1 MSERPPIRALLQ
13 DDASEA
19 ELQRVWR
26 GVKKRRAAASSTPR
40 VSWIAG
46 VALASLLVLF
56 WAVRPFSAAGKPL
69 RDERG
74 QALANLGAAVASS
87 VRLTDGSRIEL
98 SSNAELEVLDN
109 DGATFACALR
119 RGRSLFDVVPGG
131 PRRWRIDAGAVRV
144 EVVGTRFSVERAEG
158 RVSVAVERGTV
169 IVRGERVPDGVQKLQ
184 AGGNLVID
192 LTEEAANAPAS
203 PPASAVTS
211 QAPTVVPSA
220 SASDRSPLGKAASAD
235 LLRFADE
242 ERRKGN
248 LPGAIQALRLAVDE
262 GPADTRAIAAF
273 TLGKLLLDGENRPS
287 EAKAAFRACLRL
299 SPPAAV
305 AEDARARLVEAEARG
320 GAGEAA
326 RAAAKDYERRYP
338 NGRRLADVRRWA
350 ILH

>member
-1 MSERPPIRALLQ
+1 MNERSPIRALLQ

-26 GVKKRRAAASSTPR
+26 GVKKRRAASASPR
-40 VSWIAG
+40 AWIAAF
-46 VALASLLVLF
+46 ALASLLVLA
-56 WAVRPFSAAGKPL
+56 WAVRSSSATGKQL

-74 QALANLGAAVASS
+74 QSLSTLGAATASA

-98 SSNAELEVLDN
+98 SSDAKLEVLDN
-109 DGATFACALR
+109 DGTTFACALR
-119 RGRSLFDVVPGG
+119 RGHTLFDVVPGG
-131 PRRWRIDAGAVRV
+131 PRRWRIEAGAVRV

-169 IVRGERVPDGVQKLQ
+169 LVRGERVPDGVQKLE

-192 LTEEAANAPAS
+192 SADEATKS
-203 PPASAVTS
+203 PPAGVPAA
-211 QAPTVVPSA
+211 APALEPPAPVASA
-220 SASDRSPLGKAASAD
+220 SARAPLGKVANGD
-235 LLRFADE
+235 LLKFADE
-242 ERRKGN
+242 ERQRGN

-262 GPADTRAIAAF
+262 GPADRRAIAAF
-273 TLGKLLLDGENRPS
+273 TLGKLLLDGENRPA

-305 AEDARARLVEAEARG
+305 AEDALARLVEAEARG
-320 GAGEAA
+320 GAGQAA
-326 RAAAKDYERRYP
+326 RAAASDYEKRYP

-350 ILH
+350 TPH